1 MSPSTVID
9 KPPSSCVDESPS
21 ATIDESPSANTD
33 PFPWLKEIVLYEPNK
48 SQYFFREMSMGADD
62 IIIHPA
68 NATTDRRVTRREEIA
83 IVADDSEWEFNVRRL
98 PF

>member
-21 ATIDESPSANTD
+21 ANTD
-33 PFPWLKEIVLYEPNK
+33 PFPWLEEIVLDEPNK
-48 SQYFFREMSMGADD
+48 YFFREMSMGADV

-68 NATTDRRVTRREEIA
+68 NATTDRRVTRQEEIA
-83 IVADDSEWEFNVRRL
+83 VVANNNQWEFNVR
-98 PF
+98 PG

>member
-21 ATIDESPSANTD
+21 ATIDESPSANTG
-33 PFPWLKEIVLYEPNK
+33 PFPWLEEIVLYKPDK
-48 SQYFFREMSMGADD
+48 YFFREMSMGTDV

-83 IVADDSEWEFNVRRL
+83 LVADDSEWEFNVRRL